1 MKFGAVSVF
10 SANLIWLCYFDLME
24 FCHLGA
30 SAKALSPC
38 PLLYNALSRARMPQ
52 RVVASEPAGYAAR
65 QTCGFSSRVHLSLLS
80 LCVHAESN
88 ASHGHVFGC
97 WLAGWVCVRECGFIR
112 RWDTGRS
119 QGARTTDHMHT
130 RTQGWNL
137 YLCNWWQWESQSEKC
152 KVWLWH

>member
-38 PLLYNALSRARMPQ
+38 PLQCTLSGAHAAESRRIRAGGVCSPPDMWVFEQ
-52 RVVASEPAGYAAR
+52 GAS
-65 QTCGFSSRVHLSLLS
+65 LSALS

-112 RWDTGRS
+112 RWDTRRS

-130 RTQGWNL
+130 RTRGWNL
-137 YLCNWWQWESQSEKC
+137 YLCNWWQWESQREKC